1 VRVEGRRPSGPDA
14 DWAHLPDPVADAIRA
29 LSARVAELERLL
41 TEATGRKPAPTA
53 DVRPL
58 RNVRGSDPAA
68 G

>member
-1 VRVEGRRPSGPDA
+1 MRGVHRGIDRLHRRGE
-14 DWAHLPDPVADAIRA
+14 RR
-29 LSARVAELERLL
+29 RVAELERLL
-41 TEATGRKPAPTA
+41 TEATGRKPEPTA